1 MSKKKLIEI
10 NKLIIEKN
18 KEIDE
23 LMSYIEYLK
32 FSVLEK
38 KLDELDSL
46 IEYEDDL
53 SNELKTRNKQK
64 IIWGDN

>member
-18 KEIDE
+18 KGVDE

-64 IIWGDN
+64 II

>member
-38 KLDELDSL
+38 
-46 IEYEDDL
+46 
-53 SNELKTRNKQK
+53 N
-64 IIWGDN
+64 

>member
-53 SNELKTRNKQK
+53 SNELKTRNKKK
-64 IIWGDN
+64 II

>member
-1 MSKKKLIEI
+1 M
-10 NKLIIEKN
+10 IIEKN

-64 IIWGDN
+64 II

>member
-1 MSKKKLIEI
+1 M
-10 NKLIIEKN
+10 IIEKN

>member
-64 IIWGDN
+64 II

>member
-1 MSKKKLIEI
+1 MSKKKLIKI

-38 KLDELDSL
+38 
-46 IEYEDDL
+46 
-53 SNELKTRNKQK
+53 N
-64 IIWGDN
+64 